1 MHEKMNVKM
10 NQKMQRNPITFPA
23 AIQSFLGYLEGT
35 GKSAH
40 TIKNYRLDV
49 EAFFRFLREE
59 RGGKTLPLNQIGT
72 SDLKSYSALL
82 KGKGVKN
89 NTRRRKILTASL
101 FLSYLA
107 KRKKVNAELGHKFP
121 APHKIERIP
130 FTVPTHLLV
139 QAIRDLDTGTVL
151 MSRNRCLLWTLAET
165 GCLVSEVTDLKFE
178 QWTLN
183 QQGEAFVHFFGKSQ
197 RTVPVGI
204 DLYKAIQALRPATSQ
219 NTPQNKKDCVWIF
232 SGFNRFGSLGGP
244 ISSRGVE
251 LLAKQYGPKL
261 GFADLT
267 PRTFRHSVI
276 LKWFQDGLSQSEVQ
290 SRLGLK
296 TTYAFRSYDLLLKSK
311 NETTSTCEIP
321 EMES

>member
-1 MHEKMNVKM
+1 MHAKMHLKIKR
-10 NQKMQRNPITFPA
+10 NQINFPA

-35 GKSAH
+35 GKSAL

-59 RGGKTLPLNQIGT
+59 RDGKIMALSEIGT
-72 SDLKSYSALL
+72 SDLKSYSGVL
-82 KGKGVKN
+82 KAKGLKN

-130 FTVPTHLLV
+130 FTVPQQLLV
-139 QAIRDLDTGTVL
+139 EAIQNLETGTL
-151 MSRNRCLLWTLAET
+151 LLTRNRCLLWTLAET

-183 QQGEAFVHFFGKSQ
+183 EAGQAHVHFFGKFQ
-197 RTVPVGI
+197 RSVPVSLQ
-204 DLYKAIQALRPATSQ
+204 LYKGIQNLRTDSM
-219 NTPQNKKDCVWIF
+219 DSSWIF
-232 SGFNRFGSLGGP
+232 SGFNRFGSMGGP

-261 GFADLT
+261 GFSNLT

-276 LKWFQDGLSQSEVQ
+276 LKWFQEGLSQNEVQ

-311 NETTSTCEIP
+311 TETTSIFENP
-321 EMES
+321 EQES